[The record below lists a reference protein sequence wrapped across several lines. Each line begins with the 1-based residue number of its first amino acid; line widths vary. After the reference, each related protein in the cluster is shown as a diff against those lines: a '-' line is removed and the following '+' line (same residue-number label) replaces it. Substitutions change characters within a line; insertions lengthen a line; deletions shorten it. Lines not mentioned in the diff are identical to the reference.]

1 MIESNGLRKEQ
12 NMLAVEK
19 AMQLISTGYDVIQ
32 AKSESLARRKEY
44 LTTIKST
51 GYGDK
56 VMSSNFDDLAD
67 RISDVVDREKA
78 LAEQAAKL
86 AVLEK
91 VIFSAIDK
99 LPPVNAYVINQYFL
113 KNRTKT
119 AIAKSIG
126 KQSKTPVLKILKE
139 STMALNISC
148 ADDLAKAGV
157 YDD

>member
-1 MIESNGLRKEQ
+1 
-12 NMLAVEK
+12 MLAIEK
-19 AMQLISTGYDVIQ
+19 AMQLIATKYDVIQ
-32 AKSESLARRKEY
+32 AKKESLARRKEY
-44 LTTIKST
+44 LTTVKST

-56 VMSSNFDDLAD
+56 VMSSNFDDIAD
-67 RISDVVDREKA
+67 RISDVVDMEKA
-78 LAEQAAKL
+78 LAEQAAQL

-91 VIFSAIDK
+91 VVFSAIDK
-99 LPPVNAYVINQYFL
+99 LPPVHTYVINQYYL
-113 KNRTKT
+113 KGRTKI

-139 STMALNISC
+139 STMALNIAC